1 MWTILLG
8 PLLAFLPR
16 PWRNSLPF
24 SRSIQWVRAAILS
37 GFVEFVAAI
46 IALSYWYMYAMTAW
60 VDHAVDSALDGKMG
74 PGITTHQI
82 AGVALAVW
90 AIHPLTWFFGYF
102 MFEGAV
108 RLAGAVSSGSVLGTL
123 PLFLLDKILFGPF
136 RRRRAD
142 SFDPTHN
149 FSGNAS
155 SFWGAIR
162 ERMQFANLRHVRDEL
177 LFRTNGS
184 EEILE
189 IHACRRKQD
198 WNPPRVVRVEDRY
211 YHLENSSIGSGTRP
225 FRYTLR
231 RLAAGVPGRNVLLY
245 SPADALVRK

>member
-1 MWTILLG
+1 MGTILLG

-24 SRSIQWVRAAILS
+24 SRSVQWVRAAILS
-37 GFVEFVAAI
+37 GCVEFVAAVV
-46 IALSYWYMYAMTAW
+46 ALAYWYMYAMTTW
-60 VDHAVDSALDGKMG
+60 VDHAVDAALSGKMG

-90 AIHPLTWFFGYF
+90 ATHPLTLLCGYF

-108 RLAGAVSSGSVLGTL
+108 RLGGAVSSDSVLGTL

-136 RRRRAD
+136 RRRRTD
-142 SFDPTHN
+142 SFDSTGN
-149 FSGNAS
+149 FSGNAF
-155 SFWGAIR
+155 SFWTAIR
-162 ERMQFANLRHVRDEL
+162 ERMLIANLRQVPDEL
-177 LFRTNGS
+177 FFQADGP
-184 EEILE
+184 EEVLE

-198 WNPPRVVRVEDRY
+198 WNPPRVVRIEDCY
-211 YHLENSSIGSGTRP
+211 YRLEKSSLGSGARP
-225 FRYTLR
+225 FLYRLR

-245 SPADALVRK
+245 SPADALIKK

>member
-16 PWRNSLPF
+16 PWRNWVPISGV
-24 SRSIQWVRAAILS
+24 IQGVREAILR
-37 GFVEFVAAI
+37 GFVEFVAGI

-102 MFEGAV
+102 MFEGSV
-108 RLAGAVSSGSVLGTL
+108 RLAGAVSSGSVFGTL
-123 PLFLLDKILFGPF
+123 PLFRLAKLLFGPF

-155 SFWGAIR
+155 SF
-162 ERMQFANLRHVRDEL
+162 
-177 LFRTNGS
+177 
-184 EEILE
+184 
-189 IHACRRKQD
+189 
-198 WNPPRVVRVEDRY
+198 
-211 YHLENSSIGSGTRP
+211 
-225 FRYTLR
+225 
-231 RLAAGVPGRNVLLY
+231 
-245 SPADALVRK
+245 